1 MSDLRTC
8 GKCHTAMAESFFSK
22 HRSKYNKT
30 CITCLS
36 LPAKAKPAKRSK
48 PPKVKPPKKAA
59 KAIEPAVMPEP
70 AAVDL
75 PTADIEPVKPPLSNE
90 RSDLILYISETLNQT
105 AKATRK
111 TVLLTILNTSASD
124 RIKTTGEGTALPY
137 SILSDQ
143 TLYAI
148 KELIEADPSFTNDD
162 LPFGS

>member
-1 MSDLRTC
+1 MNDLRTC
-8 GKCHTAMAESFFSK
+8 GKCHVAMLESFFSK
-22 HRSKYNKT
+22 HRSKFNKT
-30 CITCLS
+30 CDACLS
-36 LPAKAKPAKRSK
+36 LPAKV
-48 PPKVKPPKKAA
+48 KVKKPKKP
-59 KAIEPAVMPEP
+59 KKTKPAIEPAMPAKPLKPAIEP
-70 AAVDL
+70 AMPA
-75 PTADIEPVKPPLSNE
+75 KPLKPAMAKE

-111 TVLLTILNTSASD
+111 TVLALILRDPSTLDKIKSTGDGTS
-124 RIKTTGEGTALPY
+124 LPF

>member
-1 MSDLRTC
+1 
-8 GKCHTAMAESFFSK
+8 MAESFFSK

-36 LPAKAKPAKRSK
+36 LPAKAKK
-48 PPKVKPPKKAA
+48 PKKVKVKPPKKAIEPA
-59 KAIEPAVMPEP
+59 AEPAVMPEP
-70 AAVDL
+70 AV
-75 PTADIEPVKPPLSNE
+75 IEPPKPPKPAIAIPKE
-90 RSDLILYISETLNQT
+90 RSDLINYIAETLNQT
-105 AKATRK
+105 AKKTRK
-111 TVLLTILNTSASD
+111 TVLSTILNTSASD